1 MVAVAT
7 RGTAEDGLRATRL
20 GVDAAACAARLARVR
35 GGHLD
40 ERASRPQKFVP
51 QHLGKAGPSRVRDAA
66 SAATSNHSSDVQ
78 FLQHND
84 AVALGESCRLDVQ
97 EVLALSP
104 HLSVDAGHAKLGLL
118 SVLGTFLP
126 STDGALCVSESRERS
141 FEVARVRDPFAV
153 GGRAEVGDASVD
165 RDDGAFAQSGL
176 GEVQLADDR
185 DEPLVAISLEGA
197 RLRLPFE
204 GPVDH
209 GSEVPQLGETNVRPI
224 DTPGLRVGLAEAK
237 RVSPLPLPPRRTC
250 KFGEASLPR
259 PIQLHQEL
267 RAHVARD
274 VGQPWQSGAELGQFV
289 DLVEGRGV
297 DAFAFRPGVP
307 ELPLLEPQVPE
318 EAEGAF
324 PRVDTS
330 NLLGRRVDAVTEGLA
345 RQHACS
351 VAQPTQTGLPPRPKG
366 RGFRPEE
373 Q

>member
-20 GVDAAACAARLARVR
+20 GVDAAACAARLARVG

-40 ERASRPQKFVP
+40 KGASRPRELVAE
-51 QHLGKAGPSRVRDAA
+51 HVREAGPSRVRDAA
-66 SAATSNHSSDVQ
+66 SAATSDHSSDVQ

-165 RDDGAFAQSGL
+165 RDDGTFAQSGL
-176 GEVQLADDR
+176 GEVQFADDR

-224 DTPGLRVGLAEAK
+224 DTPGLRVGLAEAE
-237 RVSPLPLPPRRTC
+237 RVSPLPLPPRGASQL
-250 KFGEASLPR
+250 GEAALPCSV
-259 PIQLHQEL
+259 QLDQEL
-267 RAHVARD
+267 RAHVARHI
-274 VGQPWQSGAELGQFV
+274 GKPRERSAEFGQFV
-289 DLVEGRGV
+289 DLVECRGV
-297 DAFAFRPGVP
+297 AALVSGTSKP
-307 ELPLLEPQVPE
+307 ELPLFECNVPE
-318 EAEGAF
+318 EAQRAL
-324 PRVDTS
+324 PRVEAGD
-330 NLLGRRVDAVTEGLA
+330 LLGRRVDAVTEGLA